1 MSGTVA
7 GALLGGALAL
17 VWIVLGFWAVLAVAV
32 AMVVGA
38 ALGRLA
44 EGRLDLRAVA
54 DAVRGRRA
62 SS

>member
-1 MSGTVA
+1 MTGTIA
-7 GALLGGALAL
+7 GALLGGVLAL

-32 AMVVGA
+32 AMIIGA

-54 DAVRGRRA
+54 DAVRGRR
-62 SS
+62 SSS

>member
-1 MSGTVA
+1 MTGTIA
-7 GALLGGALAL
+7 GALLGGVLAL

-32 AMVVGA
+32 AMVIGA

-54 DAVRGRRA
+54 DAVRGRR
-62 SS
+62 SSS